1 MRNWLRSPTLL
12 KLFVGQHVLNGLS
25 VALCV
30 MAVTALAS
38 AMFGFVAGQPAT
50 LGAIAASISDFPAP
64 WRAKLRTLLI
74 GFGLAVVSTAVTLT
88 FSASPTALVLV
99 IGLLAFAAGM
109 VTGYGRWA
117 LALSAQL
124 LVPMVFV
131 LGLPPA
137 GPERAFQE
145 ELLLIGGG
153 AAYIVLAIVATRLIS
168 RNDRRMMASES
179 IREHAAYLRAI
190 ARFTDPSV
198 DVAEVYGA
206 AIRQQAALADQLQA
220 ARALLLERPRA
231 TPERVRLAA
240 TIGVLLDS
248 FDAVVAAQCD
258 LPALR
263 DWPAA
268 QTLTA
273 RIGVALRAA
282 ALDLQ
287 HLSLELLTSAKPR
300 LPPGHTVATGAMRR
314 EAARLAAGDELGQ
327 EQRAAVE
334 ATVARLLEARRYI
347 ERLEHAITDD
357 SAAAAAIG
365 EVDLSVFAPRRDY
378 DPRQLAQQFRSGSP
392 VLRFAMR
399 LTAAMVA
406 GALIAQTFGGA
417 AHGNWVLLTIAVI
430 MRASYGWTRSR
441 RDDRIVGTLVGCV
454 VASVGVAYLP
464 IGALVLVQ
472 GVALALTQGFIR
484 SNYRLASVGASV
496 MALVSLHLVNPVEA
510 APAIAR
516 LVDTLVGAAIAHLFS
531 HLWPRWEFAEA
542 PQLATDLLKRIDA
555 FAAVA
560 LRPDATAQDY
570 RLARKALIEAIAALS
585 DSAARM
591 GGEPPAAQ
599 RGLEELTAML
609 IAAHGVVAQLSAAR
623 IALQGADPAEADQAR
638 VEAAA
643 ARRWL
648 SGELA
653 AGGAAAGEP
662 PIDRAAPFSA
672 LKRAT
677 RRLVAVAEA
686 YRRAAAATR

>member
-25 VALCV
+25 VALAV
-30 MAVTALAS
+30 MAVSAIAS
-38 AMFGFVAGQPAT
+38 ALFGFAAGQPAT
-50 LGAIAASISDFPAP
+50 LGAISASISDFPAP
-64 WRAKLRTLLI
+64 WRVKARTLLT
-74 GFGLAVVSTAVTLT
+74 GFGLAVVSTAFTLLA
-88 FSASPTALVLV
+88 SPSPTALVIV
-99 IGLLAFAAGM
+99 IGLVAFAAGM

-124 LVPMVFV
+124 LVPMVFA

-137 GPERAFQE
+137 GPARAIQE
-145 ELLLIGGG
+145 ELLLIAGG
-153 AAYIVLAIVATRLIS
+153 AAYIVLAIVATRLVS
-168 RNDRRMMASES
+168 RNDRRLMASES

-198 DVAEVYGA
+198 DVQEVYGA

-263 DWPAA
+263 DWPGA

-287 HLSLELLTSAKPR
+287 HLSIELLTSARPR
-300 LPPGHTVATGAMRR
+300 LPPGHAVATDAMRR
-314 EAARLAAGDELGQ
+314 EAARLAMSDELGP
-327 EQRAAVE
+327 EQRAAAE
-334 ATVARLLEARRYI
+334 ATVARLLDARRHI
-347 ERLEHAITDD
+347 DRLEHAITDD
-357 SAAAAAIG
+357 AAAAAAIG
-365 EVDLSVFAPRRDY
+365 EVDLSAFAPRRNY
-378 DPRQLAQQFRSGSP
+378 DPRQLAQQFRPGSP
-392 VLRFAMR
+392 VLRFAVR

-406 GALIAQTFGGA
+406 GALVAQTFGGA
-417 AHGNWVLLTIAVI
+417 GHGNWVLLTIAVI
-430 MRASYGWTRSR
+430 MRASYGWTRQR

-454 VASVGVAYLP
+454 VASVGVATLP

-472 GVALALTQGFIR
+472 GLALALTHGFVR

-496 MALVSLHLVNPVEA
+496 MALVSLHLVNPAEA

-516 LVDTLVGAAIAHLFS
+516 LADTLVGAAIAHLFS

-542 PQLATDLLKRIDA
+542 PRLASRLLKQIDA

-560 LRPDATAQDY
+560 LRPDATGQDY
-570 RLARKALIEAIAALS
+570 RLERKALIEAIAALS

-591 GGEPPAAQ
+591 GGEPEAAQ
-599 RGLEELTAML
+599 RGLEELAAML

-623 IALQGADPAEADQAR
+623 IALRAADPAEADQAR

-643 ARRWL
+643 ALRWL
-648 SGELA
+648 NGELA
-653 AGGAAAGEP
+653 AGGEAGEAA
-662 PIDRAAPFSA
+662 IDGAAPFSA

-677 RRLVAVAEA
+677 RRLTGAAEA
-686 YRRAAAATR
+686 YRKAAA